1 MPEIRIAVSLNASSM
16 ASPHNQRRTGLLAF
30 HQRDFADFS
39 DAATRDLQE
48 IPRGI
53 ELPLPKGEHSFNAS
67 RVRCGRFRLGIG
79 DCIALKPLA
88 APVAD
93 RIIRF
98 FRREVPVIVR
108 VGPNRRF
115 DAMSRMNFSISL
127 AASPSN
133 CVEVSV
139 GEDANG
145 DGVLSLDETDQTF
158 GYNCGMWFQR
168 DVVADEVKVI
178 GEDEQWN
185 SRLEKTFVLKKRK
198 LDEAW
203 NLVKVTR
210 RGKAEVCELA
220 TVEGAKPGAA
230 LIVR

>member
-1 MPEIRIAVSLNASSM
+1 MRKLGIILTMRVLAILVVFPMMAFGIAVETLPQSEY
-16 ASPHNQRRTGLLAF
+16 
-30 HQRDFADFS
+30 AD
-39 DAATRDLQE
+39 T
-48 IPRGI
+48 
-53 ELPLPKGEHSFNAS
+53 
-67 RVRCGRFRLGIG
+67 
-79 DCIALKPLA
+79 
-88 APVAD
+88 
-93 RIIRF
+93 
-98 FRREVPVIVR
+98 EVPTNIPFEV
-108 VGPNRRF
+108 RF

-210 RGKAEVCELA
+210 RGKAEVCELT